1 MTKDDTITVILALL
15 TQKYHADPNVAV
27 GIMLGVIRGM
37 LETFV
42 NTADRQKWLEWVQE
56 KVNA

>member
-1 MTKDDTITVILALL
+1 MTKEDTITVILAML
-15 TQKYHADPNVAV
+15 TQKYHTDPNVAV